1 MDAVIGRDAVEEL
14 EIRPE
19 EGAAEEAWDR
29 GIQFRTL
36 EPPDEVDVGI
46 VLLADEDDAWFWGI
60 SKWLV
65 SDVGLSLGWVE
76 GRTKVDG
83 MSG

>member
-1 MDAVIGRDAVEEL
+1 MGRDAVEEL

-19 EGAAEEAWDR
+19 KGAGEEAWER

-36 EPPDEVDVGI
+36 EPPDEDDVGI

-60 SKWLV
+60 SKWLLRE
-65 SDVGLSLGWVE
+65 VGLSLEWE
-76 GRTKVDG
+76 EERTQVDG